1 MLFFCSSVQIRLRQ
15 DSILPP
21 LQLKHARHGL
31 VLRQPIQDPHLFP
44 GLGLSSRLCVGG
56 AGCIGRGVL
65 VTGDV
70 LEPILLRES
79 SFFTGELTVFNANI
93 DDTRAVFEG
102 RLTVFEGRLTVFEG
116 GLTVFEGGLTVLAV
130 GLTSFTGGLTLF
142 NGELN
147 GELEGFTGEQ
157 PVFTDKPSVLAPFF
171 SGDDSD
177 L

>member
-1 MLFFCSSVQIRLRQ
+1 MLFFCSSVQIRLRH

-21 LQLKHARHGL
+21 LQLKHDRQGL

-44 GLGLSSRLCVGG
+44 GLGLSSPLCVDG

-65 VTGDV
+65 VTACV

-79 SFFTGELTVFNANI
+79 SFFTGELFVFNANI
-93 DDTRAVFEG
+93 DETIA
-102 RLTVFEGRLTVFEG
+102 VFEG
-116 GLTVFEGGLTVLAV
+116 GLTVFEGGLIVLDV

-142 NGELN
+142 NGEP
-147 GELEGFTGEQ
+147 EVFTGEQ
-157 PVFTDKPSVLAPFF
+157 AVFTDKPNVLAPFF